1 MRTKH
6 LSILIHNSIK
16 GEVSTVKHVYALQNF
31 FLTDRSK
38 AVLLLWIFF
47 CYLCFV
53 FVFAI
58 LSCISRNFFH
68 QLFQGKITFLA

>member
-47 CYLCFV
+47 VICALF
-53 FVFAI
+53 
-58 LSCISRNFFH
+58 LSLLYC
-68 QLFQGKITFLA
+68 LV